1 MAENRWVNP
10 YFSPE
15 VHPEIPGVTS
25 RAPRLLRRSSSRR
38 SSLASLGSRP
48 ESPCCLGMTPGLSVV
63 GTDDGRCWVRFGHEK
78 PLGSMMS
85 GTKFYLYWWC
95 YHIFFYTSVG
105 KDTMDPMDYGRH
117 YLKTYETE
125 HSSRKGWG
133 RGWGE
138 KWIFVLTLFFSTE
151 VWRLQQV
158 EVADKRKFETNPTR
172 HVFVFVFY

>member
-25 RAPRLLRRSSSRR
+25 RAPKKNWWLPRAPRLLRRSSSRR
-38 SSLASLGSRP
+38 SSLASVGSRP

-63 GTDDGRCWVRFGHEK
+63 GSDDGRCWVRFGHEK

-85 GTKFYLYWWC
+85 GTKFYLYWWY

-138 KWIFVLTLFFSTE
+138 KWIFVLTLFF
-151 VWRLQQV
+151 
-158 EVADKRKFETNPTR
+158 
-172 HVFVFVFY
+172 

>member
-1 MAENRWVNP
+1 MTENRWVNP

-25 RAPRLLRRSSSRR
+25 RAPQLLRRSSSRR
-38 SSLASLGSRP
+38 SSLASVGSRP

-63 GTDDGRCWVRFGHEK
+63 AVSLKKKRVRFGHEK
-78 PLGSMMS
+78 PLGSMMF

-138 KWIFVLTLFFSTE
+138 KWIFVLMCPS
-151 VWRLQQV
+151 
-158 EVADKRKFETNPTR
+158 KFK
-172 HVFVFVFY
+172 